1 MLSVRS
7 FYSSGADFS
16 ALSTQIKATTPHTA
30 DLCFVFGN
38 VTLLERFAQQTDLLS
53 SSKKWLGGSS
63 CLGVG
68 ADLGMDLEQGSLTL
82 LQIND
87 PRGAYGVAAGM
98 MPLTDIEQQA
108 SRLVQQAMTDAGRA
122 AQTPDL
128 VWCFQAPGQ
137 EEAVLSGIRAV
148 VGKHVPIFGGSAADD
163 TLNGDWKLF
172 DGHNMATDLLVIAV
186 LYPSAPLYGYF
197 SAGYTL
203 TRCSGK
209 VTAATSREILAID
222 HQPAA
227 QVYLAW
233 SQLEKEQSVDKQM
246 ILAQS
251 ALQPLGRI
259 INQIE
264 GIPLTL
270 LSHPVYIN
278 QADGLGLFTEI
289 SVGDDIWMLR
299 GDADQ
304 LVRRAAQVVA
314 VSRDA
319 LSEQD
324 VNPVGAL
331 IVFCAGC
338 MLAVRGQM
346 ADVRAAIAAEIPGL
360 PFTMVFTYGEQ
371 GCFADGQSRHGNLM
385 ISAVFFGST
394 DA

>member
-1 MLSVRS
+1 MLSVKS
-7 FYSSGADFS
+7 FYTSGSDFS
-16 ALSTQIKATTPHTA
+16 ALSAQIKASAPHTA

-38 VTLLERFAQQTDLLS
+38 VTLLQQFVQQTDLLKS
-53 SSKKWLGGSS
+53 AQKWLGGSS

-68 ADLGMDLEQGSLTL
+68 ADLGMDLDQGSLTL
-82 LQIND
+82 LQITD
-87 PRGAYGVAAGM
+87 PRGAYGVAAGT
-98 MPLTDIEQQA
+98 MPESGVEQQA
-108 SRLVQQAMTDAGRA
+108 SRLVQQAMTDAGCP

-148 VGKHVPIFGGSAADD
+148 VGKHVPVFGGSAADD
-163 TLNGDWKLF
+163 VLNGDWQMF
-172 DGHNMATDLLVIAV
+172 DGQQMGSDLLVIAV

-197 SAGYTL
+197 SAGYSL
-203 TRCSGK
+203 TPQSGK
-209 VTAATSREILAID
+209 VTSATSREILTID
-222 HQPAA
+222 DRPAA
-227 QVYLAW
+227 EVYLAW
-233 SQLEKEQSVDKQM
+233 SQLERDQKAEQQM
-246 ILAQS
+246 ILAES
-251 ALQPLGRI
+251 ALQPLGRV
-259 INQIE
+259 INRIE

-278 QADGLGLFTEI
+278 QAGGLGLFTEI
-289 SVGDDIWMLR
+289 TQGDVIWMLR
-299 GDADQ
+299 GDAEQ

-338 MLAVRGQM
+338 MLAVRQQM

-385 ISAVFFGST
+385 ISAVVFGSS